1 MKKIVILM
9 SIILFS
15 FTLLGETLDRTTYKS
30 GSYSIFFKERRVPQ
44 YKTRYDKGQDA
55 LVIEFSNSTISRTV
69 PNTLN
74 VDDKFVDTVAMSTL
88 NNTVSTTIYLARG
101 VDYKV
106 AASGGELRV
115 TLTKSRT
122 KSCSR
127 STRRLA

>member
-55 LVIEFSNSTISRTV
+55 LVIEFSNSTISKTV

-106 AASGGELRV
+106 ATSGGELRV
-115 TLTKSRT
+115 TLTKST
-122 KSCSR
+122 TAKKK
-127 STRRLA
+127 